1 MFLYPF
7 LFLEAF
13 CHGSEAMTVGFL
25 GREEPQLLGDILRGL
40 KIFAAVALVFSIANE
55 AHSFE
60 MSVMIVL
67 TA

>member
-1 MFLYPF
+1 
-7 LFLEAF
+7 
-13 CHGSEAMTVGFL
+13 MTVGFL